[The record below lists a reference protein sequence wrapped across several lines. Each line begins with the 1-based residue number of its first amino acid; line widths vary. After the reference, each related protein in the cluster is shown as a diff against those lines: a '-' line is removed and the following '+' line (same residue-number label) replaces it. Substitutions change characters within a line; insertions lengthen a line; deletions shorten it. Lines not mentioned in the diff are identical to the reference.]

1 MSHLTLLPL
10 ACAKQYDSK
19 ENTTVSSFS
28 VAVLTNQTATKL
40 VMSVVGLHGLSAVD
54 LFGPYFQVVKMYFFC
69 TNVNTKAILSFINLL
84 TAFRLFR

>member
-28 VAVLTNQTATKL
+28 VAVLTTDLQKTATKL

-54 LFGPYFQVVKMYFFC
+54 LWALFPGCKNVFF
-69 TNVNTKAILSFINLL
+69 LY
-84 TAFRLFR
+84 